1 MRFLSAG
8 ESHGKAL
15 VGILE
20 GMPSGLKISVD
31 YINNELA
38 RRQKGYG
45 RGGRMAIETDKA
57 EILSGV
63 RGGVT
68 LGSPIAFIIPNHDHQ
83 NWIKVMGTE
92 ECDETLRVVSAP
104 RPGHADYPGAVKYG
118 FTDARN
124 ILERASARETATRV
138 AVGAIA
144 KQYLSSL
151 NIEIASRVVA
161 IGGIVDEKAYRYED
175 FATADLSPVR
185 VLDEEIEQKIIA
197 RIEEAKEKKDTLGGE
212 IEVRIK
218 GLPVGVG
225 SHTFFDKK
233 LEYALMG
240 AIGSVQ
246 SVKSVSIGLDK
257 SGVMGSEAHDEMF
270 VENGKIVRKT
280 NNAGGIEGGISNGE
294 EIIIRASLKP
304 IPTVMRG
311 LNTVDIRSG
320 EPVKS
325 EPERSDICAIPA
337 AGVVLEAVSA
347 FEIMQKISE
356 TLGGD
361 TMDEVSE
368 RMEIKR
374 SKR

>member
-20 GMPSGLKISVD
+20 GMPAGVKISVD

-45 RGGRMAIETDKA
+45 RGGRMSIETDRV

-68 LGSPIAFIIPNHDHQ
+68 LGSPIAFLIPNRDHQ
-83 NWIKVMGTE
+83 SWTAVMGTE
-92 ECDETLRVVSAP
+92 ECDATLRVVSAV
-104 RPGHADYPGAVKYG
+104 RPGHADYPGSVKYG
-118 FTDARN
+118 FDDARN

-144 KQYLSSL
+144 KQYLSAL
-151 NIEIASRVVA
+151 NIEVASRVVA
-161 IGGIVDEKAYRYED
+161 IGGIVDEKSYRYEE
-175 FATADLSPVR
+175 FASADLSPVR
-185 VLDEEIEQKIIA
+185 VLDEEIEKKIIE
-197 RIEEAKEKKDTLGGE
+197 RIEEARAKKDTLGGR

-218 GLPVGVG
+218 GMPIGVG

-246 SVKSVSIGLDK
+246 SVKSVSIGTDK
-257 SGVMGSEAHDEMF
+257 SGVTGSEAHDEMYI
-270 VENGKIVRKT
+270 ENGEIVRKT

-294 EIIIRASLKP
+294 EIVIHASLKP

-311 LNTVDIRSG
+311 LNTVDIRTRSA
-320 EPVKS
+320 VKS
-325 EPERSDICAIPA
+325 EPERSDICAIPS
-337 AGVVLEAVSA
+337 AGVVLEAVVA

-361 TMDEVSE
+361 TAEEVVQ
-368 RMEIKR
+368 RMIEKR
-374 SKR
+374 SKK